1 VPYLKLIDAATHRA
15 TEIREA
21 TARLGRSPACAV
33 VLDDDAGV
41 AGFALSVPAKHAVA
55 IMPIALRDKLGI
67 Q

>member
-1 VPYLKLIDAATHRA
+1 MPYLKLIDAATHRA

-33 VLDDDAGV
+33 VLDDAGV

-55 IMPIALRDKLGI
+55 IMPIALREKLGI